1 MSEEEELRAE
11 DIAKAL
17 ENSETEAEEREV
29 EEEVIPRPRRGR
41 PPKKKTIEIPKEVEE
56 ALKKIDG
63 ATALKLMQFLH
74 FSYLSWITE
83 AEAEKYYVTVSRAYT
98 EALQQQERTLRELTN
113 AFTQQLQ
120 STIAPALDS
129 ISKSIDSIS
138 TRVADLEK
146 MTKPPTIDDRLIILG
161 SVLLKGFRE
170 KLGLPKEVD
179 DVLNMV
185 IYDSA
190 RAYLSRRGIKVEE
203 EKVEEKAE
211 EKQGEEK

>member
-1 MSEEEELRAE
+1 LSGEEEISPE

-17 ENSETEAEEREV
+17 GEEAEVETRE
-29 EEEVIPRPRRGR
+29 EGEEVVPRPRRGR
-41 PPKKKTIEIPKEVEE
+41 PPKKRTIEIPRDVEE

-74 FSYLSWITE
+74 SSYLSWITE
-83 AEAEKYYVTVSRAYT
+83 AEAEKYYVTVSRAYS

-120 STIAPALDS
+120 STIAPALES
-129 ISKSIDSIS
+129 ISKSIDAIS
-138 TRVADLEK
+138 SRVADLEK
-146 MTKPPTIDDRLIILG
+146 ITRPQPIDDRLVILG

-179 DVLNMV
+179 DILNMV
-185 IYDSA
+185 IYESA
-190 RAYLSRRGIKVEE
+190 RAYLTKRGVKVEE
-203 EKVEEKAE
+203 EEVEEKQDE
-211 EKQGEEK
+211 GKE